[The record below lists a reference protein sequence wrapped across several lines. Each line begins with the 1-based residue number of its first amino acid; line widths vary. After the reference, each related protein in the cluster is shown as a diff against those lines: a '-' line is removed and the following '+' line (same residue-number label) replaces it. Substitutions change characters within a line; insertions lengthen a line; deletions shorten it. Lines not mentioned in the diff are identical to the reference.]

1 MTTTPTAPTAA
12 TPTAPARPRPVQTPL
27 TLVMTL
33 KSPEAYQDLK
43 ATLEQFASMPDAQ
56 NPIIQAMDAVGTVHF
71 ARFVFLDTTR
81 LMVVTTFDGD
91 LNTYLE
97 DFAAKIGNVFDLLNA
112 HMVDA
117 PPAPVKEH
125 PAEFLAYVQANNLA
139 TLGWYSAYPTKT
151 VLDIVNEG

>member
-1 MTTTPTAPTAA
+1 MTTTAA
-12 TPTAPARPRPVQTPL
+12 TTTPPAPAPRPKPVQTPL
-27 TLVMTL
+27 TLIMTL
-33 KSPEAYQDLK
+33 KSAQAYEDLN
-43 ATLEQFASMPDAQ
+43 ATLQKFASMPDAE

-71 ARFVFLDTTR
+71 ARFVFLDQTR
-81 LMVVTTFDGD
+81 LAVITTFDGD

-125 PAEFLAYVQANNLA
+125 PAEFLAYVQKNNLA
-139 TLGWYSAYPTKT
+139 TLGFYSAYPTKT